1 MVSFEISTYCNR
13 KCWYCPNSYNETLKK
28 FMDWNIF
35 IKAIEELKNIKYS
48 GAISYNLYNEPLFD
62 DRLEDFIRHTHNSL
76 PNVIT
81 VLYTN
86 GDILNVELAKKLV
99 EAGLDKFI
107 VTVHDKD
114 PDKNLKRL
122 IPVKEFLK
130 EKMILQTSND
140 LKLLNQGGTI
150 NINSSKNKYIVKKCP
165 DIKNLTIKF
174 NGDIILC
181 CRDYYARNI
190 IGNILNNTIVDIYKS
205 YSDLREELLSKN
217 IVKLDICKK
226 CLEIEDDIKPYQN

>member
-1 MVSFEISTYCNR
+1 M
-13 KCWYCPNSYNETLKK
+13 
-28 FMDWNIF
+28 
-35 IKAIEELKNIKYS
+35 
-48 GAISYNLYNEPLFD
+48 
-62 DRLEDFIRHTHNSL
+62 
-76 PNVIT
+76 
-81 VLYTN
+81 
-86 GDILNVELAKKLV
+86 
-99 EAGLDKFI
+99 
-107 VTVHDKD
+107 
-114 PDKNLKRL
+114 
-122 IPVKEFLK
+122 
-130 EKMILQTSND
+130 QTSND